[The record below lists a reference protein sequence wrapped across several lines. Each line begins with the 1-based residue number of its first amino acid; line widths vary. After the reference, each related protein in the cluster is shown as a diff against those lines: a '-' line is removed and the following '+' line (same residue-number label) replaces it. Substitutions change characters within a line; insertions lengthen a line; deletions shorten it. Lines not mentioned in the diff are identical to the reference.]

1 MRFILVRAHPH
12 QTRHHRVHLIPDGQ
26 PTGNGTT
33 RTERGDIVF
42 GRELRRRREA
52 AGLSLAGLAQL
63 VHYSKSHLSKVEHGV
78 KPPSEGLAR
87 RCDHALGADGELA
100 ALAAGPASPP
110 PQQEW
115 VGDPDEVWTLVFDGG
130 DVWFRAASRRQV
142 LAAGAAGGLGL
153 LLPAGYGMERPAA
166 FAAAAG
172 AERDGGRLLGGFQ
185 AMLDQTR
192 ALGQVLAP
200 ADLLP
205 MLLGQTRTL
214 RRLAEGARGA
224 EQDAMLAL
232 ASRFAEYTGWI
243 AQEAGDEQGAMWWT
257 DRAVEY
263 AGMAGQRDMAAYA
276 LVRRGLIALYRH
288 DGRQTVELAQ
298 RAQAATGDP
307 RIRGLAA
314 QREAQGLAVLADRD
328 GTLRALDRAADLL
341 DRAAGGLGPDG
352 TPLGPTNVADQIEAA
367 RGWCLYDLGDTRH
380 AAESL
385 RAQYDAVAPTA
396 LRARARYGARL
407 ALALAADGEAQE
419 AAAVAGQVIA
429 ACAQV
434 DSATV
439 RVDLRAL
446 AREFN
451 RMMSV
456 PEVAA
461 VRGPLSDLLGSAR

>member
-1 MRFILVRAHPH
+1 V
-12 QTRHHRVHLIPDGQ
+12 V
-26 PTGNGTT
+26 
-33 RTERGDIVF
+33 V
-42 GRELRRRREA
+42 
-52 AGLSLAGLAQL
+52 
-63 VHYSKSHLSKVEHGV
+63 
-78 KPPSEGLAR
+78 
-87 RCDHALGADGELA
+87 
-100 ALAAGPASPP
+100 
-110 PQQEW
+110 
-115 VGDPDEVWTLVFDGG
+115 
-130 DVWFRAASRRQV
+130 
-142 LAAGAAGGLGL
+142 
-153 LLPAGYGMERPAA
+153 
-166 FAAAAG
+166 
-172 AERDGGRLLGGFQ
+172 GFQ
-185 AMLDQTR
+185 AMLDQSR

-200 ADLLP
+200 ADVLP
-205 MLLGQTRTL
+205 MLLGPTRAL
-214 RRLAEGARGA
+214 RRVAAAAHGDER
-224 EQDAMLAL
+224 DAMLQL
-232 ASRFAEYTGWI
+232 AARFAEYTGWI

-263 AGMAGQRDMAAYA
+263 AGLAGQPDMAAYA

-298 RAQAATGDP
+298 RAQQATRDP

-328 GTLRALDRAADLL
+328 GALRALDRAADLL
-341 DRAAGGLGPDG
+341 DQASGGG

-367 RGWCLYDLGDTRH
+367 RGWCLYDLGDTRR

-385 RAQYDAVAPTA
+385 RGQYDALAPTA
-396 LRARARYGARL
+396 LRARARWGARL

-419 AAAVAGQVIA
+419 AAAVAGQVIE

-456 PEVAA
+456 PDVAA

>member
-1 MRFILVRAHPH
+1 
-12 QTRHHRVHLIPDGQ
+12 
-26 PTGNGTT
+26 
-33 RTERGDIVF
+33 VF

-87 RCDHALGADGELA
+87 RCDHALAANGELA
-100 ALAAGPASPP
+100 ALAVPPASPP
-110 PQQEW
+110 PEQEW
-115 VGDPDEVWTLVFDGG
+115 TGDPDEVWTVVFDGG

-153 LLPAGYGMERPAA
+153 LLPAGYGLGRPAA
-166 FAAAAG
+166 AAAAG
-172 AERDGGRLLGGFQ
+172 AAERDGGQVLGGFQ
-185 AMLDQTR
+185 AMLDQSR

-200 ADLLP
+200 AELLP
-205 MLLGQTRTL
+205 MLLGPTRAL
-214 RRLAEGARGA
+214 RRLAEHARGA
-224 EQDAMLAL
+224 EQDAMLTL
-232 ASRFAEYTGWI
+232 AARFAEYTGWI
-243 AQEAGDEQGAMWWT
+243 AQEAGDDQGALWWT

-263 AGMAGQRDMAAYA
+263 AGRAGQADMAAYA

-298 RAQAATGDP
+298 RAQAATRDP

-341 DRAAGGLGPDG
+341 DQAADARRAARGADA

-367 RGWCLYDLGDTRH
+367 RGWCLYDLGDTRR
-380 AAESL
+380 AAASL
-385 RAQYDAVAPTA
+385 RTQYEALSPTA

-419 AAAVAGQVIA
+419 AAGVAGEVIE

-456 PEVAA
+456 PDVAA
-461 VRGPLSDLLGSAR
+461 VRGPLSDLLGPAR

>member
-1 MRFILVRAHPH
+1 MDRDA
-12 QTRHHRVHLIPDGQ
+12 T
-26 PTGNGTT
+26 
-33 RTERGDIVF
+33 VF

-63 VHYSKSHLSKVEHGV
+63 VHYSKSHLSKVEHGI

-87 RCDHALGADGELA
+87 RCDHALRADGELA
-100 ALAAGPASPP
+100 ALAAPRTPP
-110 PQQEW
+110 PPEDESIS
-115 VGDPDEVWTLVFDGG
+115 DPDEVWTVVFDGG

-142 LAAGAAGGLGL
+142 LAAGAAGLGLGT
-153 LLPAGYGMERPAA
+153 LLPAAYGLGRPAA
-166 FAAAAG
+166 SAVVAAG
-172 AERDGGRLLGGFQ
+172 RPDGGQVLGGFQ
-185 AMLDQTR
+185 AMLAQSR

-205 MLLGQTRTL
+205 MLLGPTRAL
-214 RRLAEGARGA
+214 RRVAEHSSGA
-224 EQDAMLAL
+224 ERDEMLLL
-232 ASRFAEYTGWI
+232 AARFAEYTGWI
-243 AQEAGDEQGAMWWT
+243 AQEAGDETGAMWWT

-263 AGMAGQRDMAAYA
+263 AGMAGQHDMAAYA

-298 RAQAATGDP
+298 QAQRATRDP

-314 QREAQGLAVLADRD
+314 QREAQGLAVLADRN
-328 GTLRALDRAADLL
+328 GALRALDRAADLL
-341 DRAAGGLGPDG
+341 DTARSAGAADAASGGQFAGSA
-352 TPLGPTNVADQIEAA
+352 PLGPTNVADPVQAA
-367 RGWCLYDLGDTRH
+367 RGWCLYDLGDTRR
-380 AAESL
+380 AADVL
-385 RAQYDAVAPTA
+385 REQYAVLPATA

-407 ALALAADGEAQE
+407 ALALAADGEAEE
-419 AAAVAGQVIA
+419 AAFVTGQVLE

-446 AREFN
+446 ARELN
-451 RMMSV
+451 RLMSV
-456 PEVAA
+456 PAVGA